1 MLNCREFLDDNWYWK
16 NWESHLP
23 PEQVI
28 VLHLWYSDFNL
39 WFNPGSWS
47 QIKWPFLS
55 TCLTLSSQEGS
66 GAESDGYAGRTL
78 GQNGRWPRG
87 WEKACAREHAFLGG
101 TIEEPLGPN
110 YVFWYIPGVSLESPS
125 IAPRGCCFLTGKR
138 LGEQIFDIGS
148 LWQPLGGYISSGK
161 PSRLLWTSFYG
172 QHLRGWFSSWNAS
185 QFLVLPYKLMSTKP
199 VAVCRC
205 FGGWKGEKCRNFH
218 NRGKRV

>member
-1 MLNCREFLDDNWYWK
+1 MKSDQVALPFNMFDVVISGRIRRRIWRICWKDTWPKREMAEGMGKSMCEGTRFFGGDNW
-16 NWESHLP
+16 
-23 PEQVI
+23 
-28 VLHLWYSDFNL
+28 
-39 WFNPGSWS
+39 G
-47 QIKWPFLS
+47 
-55 TCLTLSSQEGS
+55 TS
-66 GAESDGYAGRTL
+66 GAEL
-78 GQNGRWPRG
+78 
-87 WEKACAREHAFLGG
+87 CFL
-101 TIEEPLGPN
+101 
-110 YVFWYIPGVSLESPS
+110 IPGVSLESPS

-218 NRGKRV
+218 NRGKRVYKLFIYIYIYTIYKHCECIYIDI